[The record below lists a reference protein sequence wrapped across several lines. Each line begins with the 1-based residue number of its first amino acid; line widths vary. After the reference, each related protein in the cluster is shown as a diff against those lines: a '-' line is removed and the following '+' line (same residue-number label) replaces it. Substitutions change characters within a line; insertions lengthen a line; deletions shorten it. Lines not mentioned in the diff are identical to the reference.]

1 MYKLTFVWQKFC
13 LVCFTKKHL
22 LQDYCTKFFKLI
34 IWIHQLIV
42 FTCQTNSNHQ
52 VQQKSF
58 FFYFSLHNFY
68 LNGSSQQFIVYSLF
82 FIYIYY
88 LFICIW
94 TSRRKKFNSWPTF
107 DWGLEKN
114 LNSCKQMSWKFE
126 IMFNI

>member
-13 LVCFTKKHL
+13 LVCFTKKHF

-58 FFYFSLHNFY
+58 FF
-68 LNGSSQQFIVYSLF
+68 LF
-82 FIYIYY
+82 FSTQLLFEWVITAVYCIFPLFYIHI
-88 LFICIW
+88 LFIYLYLD
-94 TSRRKKFNSWPTF
+94 KQE
-107 DWGLEKN
+107 EKIQF
-114 LNSCKQMSWKFE
+114 LAY
-126 IMFNI
+126 I